1 MKVKFILQYCK
12 LFGKIFLLDDTTVLE
27 EGFQFRYNIQPFD
40 RLLLNYFKKLTVGF
54 LINLLLPRLL
64 KNDHCERKTLGKM
77 LFIFCSTN
85 VVAFYL

>member
-40 RLLLNYFKKLTVGF
+40 RLLQNYFKKLTVGF

-64 KNDHCERKTLGKM
+64 KNDHCERKTLGK
-77 LFIFCSTN
+77 I
-85 VVAFYL
+85 